1 MTERRH
7 RHRPGAAEE
16 APIAARRQPPP
27 PARWV
32 PIATY
37 PAVYAAEI
45 GRAVLEAGGF
55 DAIVEGGEWV
65 GIFGPGFSGPT
76 PRGVRVLVPSDQ
88 LAAARTYLAFRAR
101 GD

>member
-1 MTERRH
+1 MP
-7 RHRPGAAEE
+7 PGRAVVGVADAA
-16 APIAARRQPPP
+16 AP
-27 PARWV
+27 RWV

-37 PAVYAAEI
+37 ASAPEAEI

-55 DAIVEGGEWV
+55 AAHVEGGELT

-76 PRGVRVLVPSDQ
+76 PRGVRLLVPSDR

-101 GD
+101 RDEEGEGAG